1 MDTLYIIISLANER
15 YNQKGI
21 YGIYTNEEKANQD
34 FQLLNSAN
42 SIFTYELKKYQV
54 V

>member
-1 MDTLYIIISLANER
+1 MKIENEK

-21 YGIYTNEEKANQD
+21 FGIYTNEEKANQD